1 MGRPVYAVVDL
12 EAIAGNVKGVRARVG
27 PSVKIMAVVKADA
40 YGHGAVEVSRAA
52 LEAGA
57 DWLGVAIPEEGAE
70 LRRAGLQAPILVL
83 GPTPPDQ
90 ADLVAAFDLDQ
101 TLPSLQLAQALSRS
115 ASERGRRIGVHLKV
129 DTGMGRIGV
138 PPSEAVAFA
147 KRILLLPGLDLRGL
161 MTHLATA
168 DEADK
173 THALAQL
180 KLLREVDE
188 ALRREGIQ
196 GLLRHAA
203 NSAAVL
209 DLPEAFLDLVRPG
222 IMLYGYYPSKAVSH
236 SVPLRPALS
245 FIAQVAYLKEVPEG
259 TGISYGRTFVA
270 LKPLK
275 VATLPLGYA
284 DGYSRLLSN
293 RGEVLIRGRRAK
305 VIGRVCMD
313 MVMVDVT
320 DIPGVEVGDEA
331 VIYGRQ
337 GEEAISVD
345 EVAEGLGTISYE
357 LLSLISK
364 RVPRI
369 YVHRIPP

>member
-1 MGRPVYAVVDL
+1 MRRPVYAVVDL
-12 EAIAGNVKGVRARVG
+12 EAIAANVKGVGARVG

-52 LEAGA
+52 LAAGA
-57 DWLGVAIPEEGAE
+57 DWLGVAIPEEGVE
-70 LRRAGLQAPILVL
+70 LRRAGIQAPILVL
-83 GPTPPDQ
+83 GPTPPFQ

-101 TLPSLQLAQALSRS
+101 MLSSLPLAQALSCS
-115 ASERGRRIGVHLKV
+115 AVERGKRIGVHLKV
-129 DTGMGRIGV
+129 DTGMGRVGV
-138 PPSEAVAFA
+138 PPSEAVEFA
-147 KRILLLPGLDLRGL
+147 KRILHLPGLDLRGL
-161 MTHLATA
+161 MTHLARA

-180 KLLREVDE
+180 KRFREVEE

-203 NSAAVL
+203 NSAAIL
-209 DLPEAFLDLVRPG
+209 DLPDAFLDLVRPG
-222 IMLYGYYPSKAVSH
+222 IMLYGYYPSKAVSR

-245 FIAQVAYLKEVPEG
+245 LYAQVASLREVQAG
-259 TGISYGRTFVA
+259 IGISYGWTFIA
-270 LKPLK
+270 PKPLK
-275 VATLPLGYA
+275 VATLPFGYA

-293 RGEVLIRGRRAK
+293 RGEVLIRGKRAR

-320 DIPGVEVGDEA
+320 DIPGVEVGDE
-331 VIYGRQ
+331 VVVYGRQ
-337 GEEAISVD
+337 GEEVISVE
-345 EVAEGLGTISYE
+345 EVAEDLGTISYE

-369 YVHRIPP
+369 YTRRISP

>member
-1 MGRPVYAVVDL
+1 MRRPVYAVVDL
-12 EAIAGNVKGVRARVG
+12 EAIVENVKGIRARVG
-27 PSVKIMAVVKADA
+27 SSVKIMAVVKADA

-70 LRRAGLQAPILVL
+70 LRRAGIQAPILVL
-83 GPTPPDQ
+83 GPTPPSQ

-101 TLPSLQLAQALSRS
+101 MLSSLPLAQALSRS

-129 DTGMGRIGV
+129 DTGMGRVGV

-161 MTHLATA
+161 MTHLAKA

-180 KLLREVDE
+180 KLFQEVDE
-188 ALRREGIQ
+188 ALRSEGIQ
-196 GLLRHAA
+196 GFFRHAA
-203 NSAAVL
+203 NSAAIL

-222 IMLYGYYPSKAVSH
+222 IILYGYYPSKAVSR

-245 FIAQVAYLKEVPEG
+245 FIAQVASLKEVPEG
-259 TGISYGRTFVA
+259 TGISYGWTFIA
-270 LKPLK
+270 PKPLK
-275 VATLPLGYA
+275 VATLPFGYA

-293 RGEVLIRGRRAK
+293 RGEVLIRGRRAR

-337 GEEAISVD
+337 GEEAISVE

-357 LLSLISK
+357 LLSMISK

-369 YVHRIPP
+369 YIHRISP